1 METAFG
7 VKSQL
12 RGNGME
18 GGADLLPSASGI
30 ASLASVARAALGGES
45 ASLALPSSTP
55 AASVV
60 YGSGPAFD
68 LESSV
73 LNDPVSLAL
82 SGDAASAADS
92 ASAAAS
98 GRRW

>member
-18 GGADLLPSASGI
+18 GDADLLPSASGI
-30 ASLASVARAALGGES
+30 ASLASVARAAVGGES
-45 ASLALPSSTP
+45 ASLALRPPPHGCSCFII
-55 AASVV
+55 V
-60 YGSGPAFD
+60 YNSGPAFD

-73 LNDPVSLAL
+73 LNDLSL
-82 SGDAASAADS
+82 
-92 ASAAAS
+92 
-98 GRRW
+98 